1 MNAEKLQELL
11 ALFRRHLF
19 SVICT
24 VVALAALVL
33 SGLWWLGIQDLRD
46 EHELKSKQNTA
57 MLNLLKTGPF
67 LKAELVAV
75 KDFTQRL
82 EANLTD
88 EDERSDNDDYFRK
101 MAARSRA
108 RLDDLQQLSSP
119 PLEEGALY
127 KRVPFT
133 ARVVGTYPQMLAF
146 LHAVETGP
154 RLANVTALSLL
165 RLTPTGTDVSLDL
178 GLELIGKK

>member
-1 MNAEKLQELL
+1 MNTEKLKQLL

-24 VVALAALVL
+24 VVAAAALVT

-46 EHELKSKQNTA
+46 EHEFKSKQNAQMT
-57 MLNLLKTGPF
+57 NLLKTGPV
-67 LKAELVAV
+67 LKNELAAV
-75 KDFTQRL
+75 KEFTQRL
-82 EANLTD
+82 DANLTV
-88 EDERSDNDDYFRK
+88 EDELSDNDDYFRK
-101 MAARSRA
+101 MWTGARVRPTQFEQSNP
-108 RLDDLQQLSSP
+108 P

-133 ARVVGTYPQMLAF
+133 VGVIGTYAQTETF

-154 RLANVTALSLL
+154 RLATITGLSMA
-165 RLTPTGTDVSLDL
+165 RTPGSTDVALEIN
-178 GLELIGKK
+178 LELIGKK